1 MKYSNIML
9 EQTGQ
14 MQTDGFVIL
23 FTRKDVISRRR
34 APYTVS
40 QKKHRDYIFYNNF
53 NKLG

>member
-14 MQTDGFVIL
+14 MQTDSFVIL

-40 QKKHRDYIFYNNF
+40 QKNIVTTFSTITLTN
-53 NKLG
+53 